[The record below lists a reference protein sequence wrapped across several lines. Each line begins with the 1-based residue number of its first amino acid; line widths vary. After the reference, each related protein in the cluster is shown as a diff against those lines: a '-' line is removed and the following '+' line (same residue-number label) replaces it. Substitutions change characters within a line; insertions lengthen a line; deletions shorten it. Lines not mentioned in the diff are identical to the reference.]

1 MPKDN
6 VRKRRRSAVAGAKA
20 QGTWVDG
27 ELADCDFADCDFK
40 DERLGKPLEIELLNR
55 LAPERLSAGG
65 PISLATI
72 LLGATGASRRLPE
85 QYQ

>member
-27 ELADCDFADCDFK
+27 ELADCDFK